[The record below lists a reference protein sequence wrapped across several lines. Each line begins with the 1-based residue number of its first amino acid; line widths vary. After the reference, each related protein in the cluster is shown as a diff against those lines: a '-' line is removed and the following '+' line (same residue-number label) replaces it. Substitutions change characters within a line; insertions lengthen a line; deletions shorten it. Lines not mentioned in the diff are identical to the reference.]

1 MIRII
6 VVDDQE
12 LVRTGLRAL
21 AEHDGDIVVVAEAA
35 NGATG
40 LQKVREHRPEVVLM
54 DIRMPV
60 MDGLNATAQIMA
72 DPALAGVRVL
82 ILTTF
87 DEDEN
92 VFDAI
97 RLGAAG
103 YLLKD
108 IAPTELRQAIR
119 AVAGG
124 DAQLSPAI
132 TRKVMQSVAA
142 GQHRPADEAPIL
154 ALTEREREVLT
165 VIGRGL
171 SNQEISQKLFISP
184 ATARTYVSRLLAK
197 LNARDRSQLVILAY
211 ETGLVTP
218 GRP

>member
-1 MIRII
+1 
-6 VVDDQE
+6 
-12 LVRTGLRAL
+12 
-21 AEHDGDIVVVAEAA
+21 
-35 NGATG
+35 
-40 LQKVREHRPEVVLM
+40 M

-60 MDGLNATAQIMA
+60 MDGLDATAQIMA

-154 ALTEREREVLT
+154 CPHR
-165 VIGRGL
+165 
-171 SNQEISQKLFISP
+171 
-184 ATARTYVSRLLAK
+184 ARTGSTH
-197 LNARDRSQLVILAY
+197 RDRPRTVQSGDQPEAVHQPCHGTDVRQQASG
-211 ETGLVTP
+211 EAE
-218 GRP
+218 RA